1 MKLRKQ
7 ILLALLILLGVGA
20 GLKAVTGEG
29 DKAGK
34 LRALREGSGLVKITT
49 SRDRKIGIMD
59 NGRMVMYYDNNGF
72 IGDRNFQRSIE
83 WPAGTLNY
91 MVWQVGVMFG
101 AVNSDGDTLCSES
114 YNDIS
119 DNQFN
124 PEPGYDNPSF
134 RYDPLEGPIVARSD
148 IAESYAARWPM
159 VGGIPQWPGFDGG
172 FIDPTLLR
180 NVGRQESYWVMRDD
194 NDPDISP
201 GTPLHIEV
209 ECRLIEINTSLTRDL
224 IFAFYKVRNTLPE
237 SQDLR
242 NCRFGILVDPD
253 MPALVGAEFD
263 DDDDG
268 FIRDLNFAYA
278 RDTDNFYASKP
289 GFNIGYFGT
298 KFLRSPQVNGK
309 ELGLTGWTTFEY
321 GDMPNPGEF
330 YLTAGGPD
338 PDLGQFRSRDHAQY
352 GYMQPG
358 LFMQPRFDS
367 DVAYIMSSGEFDLAV
382 GDSVEIGV
390 AFIAGPSLDGLLK
403 NANAA
408 QEVYDKNFIVPTA
421 PTPPAVTAVPGD
433 HTVTLYWDDEPSES
447 STDAFTGKADFE
459 GYRIYRS
466 EDRGQTYGT
475 ATDLEEIYPTGYVPI
490 AEYDKFNTSV
500 AEISGVVTSHNETVP
515 GASNAIIRS
524 AGLADGSQ
532 GGDAGA
538 DLSGAF
544 SGDSYTIEFHT
555 DSTFRV
561 NNVTQTVRLS
571 YLSQF
576 LDEDEEIINQGKGF
590 AVLDSAFTIQPGV
603 DEFTGLY
610 TSGFYIYL
618 DGIFVQILDNVDDST
633 SEKDPTVN
641 AGEIFRVDQKKIE
654 PGANVGLR
662 HHWTDPQ
669 KLVNGY
675 EYWYTVSAY
684 DRPDLEIG
692 VPINENLPATVAD
705 APNDQTVAVVPQAP
719 VAGFVEAEAP
729 TTAVFEHLPGGIS
742 HVEGFPLT
750 VVDPRLVRDATYLI
764 RFTETDDGKL
774 WHLRGVTATGD
785 TAIQENNDFYDSFA
799 DNAQMFD
806 GMLLQVNDLPGGIN
820 GDLSEQTVLV
830 DNDTLSLD
838 LDPTSYGDYVYSETH
853 TEKDYEIRFTA
864 TPVAYPTDSETTA
877 LAPFEL
883 YEVTGG
889 INEQIG
895 ALVYDDTEDT
905 TGGAGVWSID
915 ESFDLI
921 NAPYAD
927 PANFSY
933 ADDDVVY
940 YLTLAVSDTLGEVS
954 PGNVFRI
961 VGNRRLHEADVYRFT
976 TKAQRIEAKASD
988 LDRVRVV
995 PNPFIVTSAF
1005 DVSRDRHEI
1014 HFTRV
1019 PAKCKIK
1026 IFTLAGDL
1034 VKTIDYDRASAGQD
1048 FAKWDLKTE
1057 FGSEV
1062 AYGVYL
1068 YHLDAGGVGTRMGKI
1083 AILR

>member
-1 MKLRKQ
+1 MKLRKN
-7 ILLALLILLGVGA
+7 IFPTALILFAVALCAV
-20 GLKAVTGEG
+20 GLKAVTGDG

-34 LRALREGSGLVKITT
+34 LRALRDGKGLAKVTAFK
-49 SRDRKIGIMD
+49 DRKIGIMD

-72 IGDRNFQRSIE
+72 IGDRNFTRSIE

-91 MVWQVGVMFG
+91 MIWQIGIMFG
-101 AVNSDGDTLCSES
+101 AVNADGDTLCSES
-114 YNDIS
+114 FNDIS

-134 RYDPLEGPIVARSD
+134 SYEPLEGPIVARSD
-148 IAESYAARWPM
+148 LEESYPSQWNGLWPS
-159 VGGIPQWPGFDGG
+159 FDGG
-172 FIDPTLLR
+172 YIDPTLLR

-194 NDPDISP
+194 NDPEISP
-201 GTPLHIEV
+201 GTPLHLEV

-237 SQDLR
+237 SQNLT

-268 FIRDLNFAYA
+268 FIRDLNLAYA
-278 RDTDNFYASKP
+278 RDSDNFYASKP

-298 KFLRSPQVNGK
+298 KFLRSPEVNGE

-330 YLTAGGPD
+330 YLTPEGPD
-338 PDLGQFRSRDHAQY
+338 PNLGSFDSRDHAQY

-358 LFMQPRFDS
+358 LFMQPRLNS
-367 DVAYIMSSGEFDLAV
+367 DVGFIMSSGEFNLAV

-390 AFIAGPSLDGLLK
+390 AFIAGPNLDGLLK

-408 QEVYDKNFIVPTA
+408 QEVYDKNFIVPTS
-421 PTPPAVTAVPGD
+421 PTPPAVSAVPGN
-433 HTVTLYWDDEPSES
+433 HTVTLYWDDEPSET

-466 EDRGQTYGT
+466 EDRGQSYGT
-475 ATDLEEIYPTGYVPI
+475 ATDLEEIYPAGYIPI

-500 AEISGVVTSHNETVP
+500 AEISGVVTSHNTTVP
-515 GASNAIIRS
+515 GASNALILS

-532 GGDAGA
+532 GGDAGV

-544 SGDSYTIEFHT
+544 SGDSYTIEFQSE
-555 DSTFRV
+555 STFRI
-561 NNVTQTVRLS
+561 NNVTETFRLS
-571 YLSQF
+571 YLSQ
-576 LDEDEEIINQGKGF
+576 LMDEDGAVVNQGKGF
-590 AVLDSAFTIQPGV
+590 AVLDSSFTIQPSV
-603 DEFTGLY
+603 DDLTGNY
-610 TSGFYIYL
+610 TSGYYIYI
-618 DGIFVQILDNVDDST
+618 DGVFVQILDNDADST
-633 SEKDPTVN
+633 KDATVN
-641 AGEIFRVDQKKIE
+641 EGEIFRVDQKKID
-654 PGANVGLR
+654 PGVNVGLR
-662 HHWTDPQ
+662 HHWTDPE
-669 KLVNGY
+669 KLINGY

-684 DRPDLEIG
+684 DRPDPEIG
-692 VPINENLPATVAD
+692 VPVNENLPATVAD
-705 APNDQTVAVVPQAP
+705 APNDQTVAVIPQAP
-719 VAGFVEAEAP
+719 SAGLVESVAP
-729 TTAVFEHLPGGIS
+729 MDTVFEHTAGAS
-742 HVEGFPLT
+742 HVKGFPLT
-750 VVDPRLVRDATYLI
+750 VVDPRAVRNATYRI
-764 RFTETDDGKL
+764 RFTETADGKV
-774 WHLRGVTATGD
+774 WDLRGVTATGD
-785 TAIQENNDFYDSFA
+785 TLIQQGNDFYDSIS
-799 DNAQMFD
+799 DNSQMFD

-820 GDLSEQTVLV
+820 GDLSEQTALV

-838 LDPTSYGDYVYSETH
+838 LDPISYGDYVYSETN

-864 TPVAYPTDSETTA
+864 TPVAYPGSEEGTTVH
-877 LAPFEL
+877 APFEL
-883 YEVTGG
+883 YEVIGG
-889 INEQIG
+889 INQQIG
-895 ALVYDDTEDT
+895 ALFYDDIEDT

-921 NAPYAD
+921 NSPYAD

-933 ADDDVVY
+933 TDDDVVY
-940 YLTLAVSDTLGEVS
+940 YLTLAGADATGEVS
-954 PGNVFRI
+954 PGNVYRI
-961 VGNRRLHEADVYRFT
+961 VGNRRLHENDVYRFT
-976 TKAQRIEAKASD
+976 TTAQRLEAKQSD
-988 LDRVRVV
+988 LDRIRVV

-1034 VKTIDYDRASAGQD
+1034 VKTIDYDRATAGQD

-1068 YHLDAGGVGTRMGKI
+1068 YHLDATGVGTHMGKI